1 MKTIRNEKMI
11 KRKANIGKYAGI
23 VSLVILAGGMYL
35 SFRYKTQ
42 VWYSLIALILGF
54 VLSQISISYTNQF
67 GSLSRPDIALD
78 NALKGLDD
86 RYALY
91 HYTTPVKHLL
101 VGPAGVWVCFPFHQ
115 KGRVTY
121 NEKKEKWNRKG
132 GNIYMKFFAQDSI
145 GRPSLEITAA
155 KEKLRKF
162 FEKIPEFEV
171 PPIHAALIFT
181 NDEMEVDA
189 DEAPSPTLH
198 ALQLK
203 KFIRKEEKGERSL
216 SMTDVRKL
224 QGALEPD
231 A

>member
-1 MKTIRNEKMI
+1 MKIVKNEKMI
-11 KRKANIGKYAGI
+11 KRKANIGKYSGI
-23 VSLVILAGGMYL
+23 ASLIILAGGMYL

-54 VLSQISISYTNQF
+54 VLSQISIFYTNQF
-67 GSLSRPDIALD
+67 GSPSRPDQALD
-78 NALKGLDD
+78 DALKGLDD

-101 VGPAGVWVCFPFHQ
+101 VGPAGVWILLPYHQ
-115 KGRVTY
+115 KGEVTY

-145 GRPSLEITAA
+145 GRPSLEIPAV
-155 KEKLRKF
+155 KGKLQNYLQ
-162 FEKIPEFEV
+162 KIPELEI
-171 PPIHAALIFT
+171 PPLHAALIFT
-181 NDEMEVDA
+181 NDDMDVEAEN
-189 DEAPSPTLH
+189 APSPTLH

-224 QGALEPD
+224 QDVLEQD